1 MPDKISSHP
10 LQNLGFYL
18 LLSLSSSV
26 IGITILA
33 YMWFQAAPKVEA
45 TEHQLTHMNMDRD
58 NWIAKLA
65 QTTKDDVPHCAYVAT
80 GVFLQSLS
88 FHSLN
93 DVHISGYIWQKVPIA
108 PNCPLQAKAG
118 FYFPDA
124 IEGSAQLNDVNQKV
138 QDDETLTAW
147 FFETTLRQQFDY
159 SQYPLDQQTVK
170 LRILSDDFDGKTI
183 LIPDFNAYNDS
194 GMANIYGVQR
204 DIVLSDWLI
213 AATFFDV
220 KTASYHSNF
229 GYPTATAAQSP
240 ELHFNLVLKRN
251 NAFVVNVLPALAV
264 AVLLFAVLLT
274 ISRKPSNLAF
284 NSFSIKLVIGFISA
298 LCVVVVLF
306 QLNTRAKF
314 PAQSIVY
321 IEYFYLLLYIEMIVV
336 LLCSVVVKAPLNVQ
350 RKLAPYNFLLP
361 KLLYW
366 PSLLLVMVIISFL
379 ALF

>member
-1 MPDKISSHP
+1 
-10 LQNLGFYL
+10 
-18 LLSLSSSV
+18 
-26 IGITILA
+26 
-33 YMWFQAAPKVEA
+33 
-45 TEHQLTHMNMDRD
+45 
-58 NWIAKLA
+58 
-65 QTTKDDVPHCAYVAT
+65 
-80 GVFLQSLS
+80 
-88 FHSLN
+88 
-93 DVHISGYIWQKVPIA
+93 
-108 PNCPLQAKAG
+108 
-118 FYFPDA
+118 
-124 IEGSAQLNDVNQKV
+124 
-138 QDDETLTAW
+138 
-147 FFETTLRQQFDY
+147 
-159 SQYPLDQQTVK
+159 
-170 LRILSDDFDGKTI
+170 
-183 LIPDFNAYNDS
+183 
-194 GMANIYGVQR
+194 MANIYGVQR